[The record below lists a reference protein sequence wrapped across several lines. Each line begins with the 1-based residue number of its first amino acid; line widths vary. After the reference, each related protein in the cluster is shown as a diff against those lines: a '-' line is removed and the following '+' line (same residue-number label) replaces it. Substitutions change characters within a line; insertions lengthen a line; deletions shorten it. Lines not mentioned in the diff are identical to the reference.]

1 VDDCGVDGWG
11 AGDCDSCACEGAEAA
26 VRVRLLRN
34 RALNLPVAALH
45 CGSGAC
51 STKTLVTSVAS
62 GLNSSALSGI
72 ESVSARLCGG
82 FRSAAEG
89 AGAAGSGSFGGGKA
103 GCERVGDATPVTVVP
118 RSSESRA
125 SALNTFEQ
133 RPQRTKPCATRRS
146 AAVTTRVRAHLGQ
159 TVYMKGV
166 VPKDRPIPRA
176 RRKEP
181 YQSTR
186 CKRVSPRTAAP
197 AEGPPARQCPPA

>member
-1 VDDCGVDGWG
+1 MSNWASSSVEIVCGVAAGGAAGAGAAEAGRCDADGCDVDDCGVDGWC

-45 CGSGAC
+45 CGSGVC
-51 STKTLVTSVAS
+51 SMKTLLTSVAS

-72 ESVSARLCGG
+72 ESVSARSCAGL
-82 FRSAAEG
+82 RSAAEG

-133 RPQRTKPCATRRS
+133 RP
-146 AAVTTRVRAHLGQ
+146 
-159 TVYMKGV
+159 
-166 VPKDRPIPRA
+166 
-176 RRKEP
+176 
-181 YQSTR
+181 
-186 CKRVSPRTAAP
+186 
-197 AEGPPARQCPPA
+197 